1 MEQRQ
6 KQLEFAHAVQKK
18 LADLRGL
25 EKLSQHPQMAEGHPG
40 AETVAETRRGGGE
53 AGLQRVIGGAKK
65 SKAPKQVA
73 PKESQS
79 DARSQGRM
87 LAEHFGKMYGGAY
100 MSDFMEGYKSHQLP
114 AGGQTVAP
122 GAVAPLAFG
131 GVPQAPESF
140 RRGDDPLMERGKHPK
155 EYETTQVVGGAKPR
169 RTNAR
174 AQAMGKLMREQK
186 MSMADA
192 SRYLKEHG
200 Y

>member
-25 EKLSQHPQMAEGHPG
+25 EKLSQQPQLATGHPG
-40 AETVAETRRGGGE
+40 AQTVAETRRGGGE
-53 AGLQRVIGGAKK
+53 AGLRRVIGGAKK
-65 SKAPKQVA
+65 MKAA
-73 PKESQS
+73 PKEDDMC
-79 DARSQGRM
+79 DAHSQGRM

-100 MSDFMEGYKSHQLP
+100 MAKFMEGYKSHQLP

-122 GAVAPLAFG
+122 GAVAPMALG

-155 EYETTQVVGGAKPR
+155 QYETTPVMEGGAKPKR
-169 RTNAR
+169 ANAR
-174 AQAMGKLMREQK
+174 AQAIGKLMREQK
-186 MSMADA
+186 MSMAEA
-192 SRYLKEHG
+192 NKYIKEHG